1 MDTFSILE
9 FNKCVRN
16 KKIIM
21 FGGNRDMK
29 NNKSGNENSNK
40 VMLTLKDKNQIAVI
54 LNKRLAENNKDIQK
68 LETEFTNKINQ
79 LKYL

>member
-1 MDTFSILE
+1 
-9 FNKCVRN
+9 
-16 KKIIM
+16 
-21 FGGNRDMK
+21 MK